1 MPWPN
6 AEHLITLVA
15 HDETALLDEKFESWQ
30 VKTLPKTNHSALKI
44 WPSQKEIHLPNHQFW
59 VEISKL
65 RVYPTTVLPFL
76 MLTIGKKAPNERN
89 CWKIWGSWDHH
100 GHHMVVSCSIW
111 GLLACTLHLDSATVI
126 PMFDVKFSMY
136 TMASKQLKSPTIPT
150 MKPINFGYLHC
161 ICTVSYIA
169 RLYPYS
175 TQWHFISPRIVD
187 GNRKNKTNPI

>member
-1 MPWPN
+1 MTKRLFWMR
-6 AEHLITLVA
+6 
-15 HDETALLDEKFESWQ
+15 S
-30 VKTLPKTNHSALKI
+30 LKVGR
-44 WPSQKEIHLPNHQFW
+44 WKPSRK
-59 VEISKL
+59 
-65 RVYPTTVLPFL
+65 
-76 MLTIGKKAPNERN
+76 LTIRPWKFGHPKRKSIFQTINFGLRFQSWEFIRQPFCHFWCWRLEKKAPNERN

-100 GHHMVVSCSIW
+100 GHHMVVSCSVW

-126 PMFDVKFSMY
+126 PMFDVKVSMY

-187 GNRKNKTNPI
+187 GNRNNKTNPI